1 MLKKWALVAMT
12 ILIWILVKQRI
23 ISWNIQIFHNL
34 EHIVII
40 V

>member
-1 MLKKWALVAMT
+1 MT

-23 ISWNIQIFHNL
+23 ISWNIQILHNL
-34 EHIVII
+34 EKIVIL

>member
-1 MLKKWALVAMT
+1 MT

-34 EHIVII
+34 ENIVII